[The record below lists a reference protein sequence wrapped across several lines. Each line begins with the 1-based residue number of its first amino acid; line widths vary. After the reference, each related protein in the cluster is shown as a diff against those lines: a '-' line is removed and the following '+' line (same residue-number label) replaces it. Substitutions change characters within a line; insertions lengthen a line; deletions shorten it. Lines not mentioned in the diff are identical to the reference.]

1 MSYPST
7 LDTDQAGI
15 GPTIAHIYFYFQV
28 LYCTY
33 YQGRKQT
40 EHLSSPIKKIV
51 AL

>member
-15 GPTIAHIYFYFQV
+15 GPTIAHIFNIQV